1 VYVTNAELGF
11 DYLRDHLSY
20 TTSGCVMPSGWR
32 NRFCLVDEADSIFID
47 EARTPLI
54 ISKSVE
60 TDGQKFNTATTLA
73 NALKPG
79 IHYDVDLKKKN
90 VILTEAGYED
100 CQRALKVDSLFEVK
114 EGGSWAGYVVSAVK
128 AKEVRACECEDVANT
143 VLTPF

>member
-1 VYVTNAELGF
+1 
-11 DYLRDHLSY
+11 
-20 TTSGCVMPSGWR
+20 MPDAWR
-32 NRFCLVDEADSIFID
+32 KRFCLVDEADSIFID

-73 NALKPG
+73 NALQPG

-100 CQRALKVDSLFEVK
+100 CQRALKVRN
-114 EGGSWAGYVVSAVK
+114 EGVGYVMSTH
-128 AKEVRACECEDVANT
+128 RF
-143 VLTPF
+143 VL